1 MDTTQYNEGLALSL
15 LPEDYLYSFEKIEVV
30 KDIDVYG
37 EVEMM
42 IVGRANVT
50 KVEDVK
56 SFLEEFYAS

>member
-15 LPEDYLYSFEKIEVV
+15 LPEDYLYSFEKIDVV

-42 IVGRANVT
+42 IVGRANIT
-50 KVEDVK
+50 RGCEIF
-56 SFLEEFYAS
+56 S